1 MPLEIYSAKTIREW
15 DKYTIQ
21 NEPISSIDLME
32 RAAYKCAYWLMKRF
46 KRNANHRLWVFCGSG
61 NNGGD
66 GLVIARYL
74 NHYGYNVEARL
85 FMFEQSGTE
94 DFQTNLDR
102 CRIQGVSVKAL
113 NGEESFRSGDIIIDA
128 LLGSGLNR
136 KPEGRL
142 KDLIE
147 RINKSG
153 CDIISIDIPTG
164 MFAEPN
170 PKLGSGN
177 CIKAKYTLSFQSPK
191 LSFLLPETGTYA
203 GEFHLLNIGLLSSF
217 AKEHVSPYKYLMD
230 EDIRN
235 FLKQRTKF
243 SHKGSY
249 GHAFVIAGSE
259 GKCGA
264 ALLSGKAALITGSG
278 LVTLITITDCAMAT
292 HAHCP
297 ELMVMDIKKLNY
309 DEASLTRSNA
319 RFAIGPGLGTH
330 EQSLHTL
337 KKLLEK
343 VKSPIV
349 FDADALNL
357 FSRHKE
363 LLEGIPEDSILTPHP
378 GEFERLVGACASDM
392 DRLGRLNDLAK
403 ATKSYVIL
411 KGAHT
416 AIACKGEE
424 IYFNSTGS
432 PGMATAGSGDV
443 LTGMAVS
450 LLGQGYSSKQAALAS
465 VYIHGKAGERAAK
478 RLSETSLKA
487 SDIIES
493 IPGALAHLV

>member
-1 MPLEIYSAKTIREW
+1 
-15 DKYTIQ
+15 
-21 NEPISSIDLME
+21 
-32 RAAYKCAYWLMKRF
+32 
-46 KRNANHRLWVFCGSG
+46 
-61 NNGGD
+61 
-66 GLVIARYL
+66 
-74 NHYGYNVEARL
+74 
-85 FMFEQSGTE
+85 
-94 DFQTNLDR
+94 
-102 CRIQGVSVKAL
+102 
-113 NGEESFRSGDIIIDA
+113 
-128 LLGSGLNR
+128 
-136 KPEGRL
+136 
-142 KDLIE
+142 
-147 RINKSG
+147 
-153 CDIISIDIPTG
+153 
-164 MFAEPN
+164 MFAEPK

-177 CIKAKYTLSFQSPK
+177 CIKAKYTLSFQSQK

-217 AKEHVSPYKYLMD
+217 TKEHPSSYKYLVD
-230 EDIRN
+230 QDIRG

-264 ALLSGKAALITGSG
+264 ALLSGKAALMTGSG
-278 LVTLITITDCAMAT
+278 LVTLITSRDCAMASPT
-292 HAHCP
+292 HCP
-297 ELMVMDIKKLNY
+297 EIMVVDIEKLNY
-309 DEASLTRSNA
+309 DETSLTRSNA

-337 KKLLEK
+337 KKLLDK

-363 LLEGIPEDSILTPHP
+363 LLESIPEDSILTPHP

-392 DRLGRLNDLAK
+392 DRLTRLNDLAK

-450 LLGQGYSSKQAALAS
+450 LVGQGYSSKQAALAS

-478 RLSETSLKA
+478 QVGEASLKA

-493 IPGALAHLV
+493 IPGVLAHLV